1 MNDKVRTHT
10 FKAEVQEVLNLVA
23 HSLYSH
29 KEIFLRELISN
40 ASDACDKLRFEALRD
55 TSLAEAAADLH
66 IEIEVDPE
74 QRLLTIRDN
83 GIGMSREEV
92 AQNIGTIAH
101 SGTRSFMEQ
110 AGGGE
115 PADLQQIGQFGVGF
129 YSAFI
134 VADHVTLL
142 TRRPGAPAAEGVRW
156 ESGGSGKYRLGNAEL
171 PRHGTEVILHLKESE
186 SEFLEDWTL
195 RSLVRRYSDHIGF
208 PIRLREA
215 DPDGEEGGKPA
226 WRWTTVNQAAAL
238 WTLPKQDIDDD
249 AYQAFYQHVTHDNEN
264 ALAWA
269 HNRVEG
275 SHNYTSLL
283 YLPAHAPLD
292 LMLQRDERRGLKL
305 YVKRVFI
312 MDAAEQLLPHYLR
325 FMRGVVDSDD
335 LPLNVSRELLQDNEM
350 VGKIRAAVVRR
361 SLDLLARLAKDEP
374 ETYAK
379 FWEQFGE
386 VLKEGMV
393 EDPSNRERIAPLL
406 RFTSTRD
413 REAGNV
419 VGLADYLERMP
430 EGQEAIWFITAE
442 SLAAAANSP
451 HLEAFR
457 KRDIEVLLLH
467 DRIDE
472 WMMGYFTEYE
482 GKPLRSVAK
491 GEVNLEPANE
501 QTAEQTDELP
511 DDLAGRMRKVLGE
524 AVASVRASHR
534 LTESA
539 ACLVLAEHD
548 MALHLR
554 RLLEQAGQ
562 PLPASQPVLEINP
575 AHPLIQR
582 LQDTESEA
590 DFADLTHLVHEQA
603 VLAEGGQLEDPA
615 AFVQRLNRLILGE

>member
-55 TSLAEAAADLH
+55 STLAEAAAELH

-101 SGTRSFMEQ
+101 SGTRRFLEQ

-115 PADLQQIGQFGVGF
+115 PTDLQQIGQFGVGF

-142 TRRPGAPAAEGVRW
+142 TRRAGAPAEEGVRW

-171 PRHGTEVILHLKESE
+171 PRPGTEVILHLKEAE
-186 SEFLEDWTL
+186 AEFLQDWTL
-195 RSLVRRYSDHIGF
+195 RALVRRYSDHIGF
-208 PIRLREA
+208 PIRLREP
-215 DPDGEEGGKPA
+215 DPDSEDGGEPA
-226 WRWTTVNQAAAL
+226 WRWATVNQAAAL
-238 WTLPKQDIDDD
+238 WTLPKQDIDDE
-249 AYQAFYQHVTHDNEN
+249 AYQAFYQHVTHDNED

-305 YVKRVFI
+305 YVRRVFI

-335 LPLNVSRELLQDNEM
+335 LPLNVSRELLQDNEL

-393 EDPSNRERIAPLL
+393 EDPANRERIAPLL

-413 REAGNV
+413 REAGDV
-419 VGLADYLERMP
+419 VGLGDYLERMK
-430 EGQEAIWFITAE
+430 EGQEAIWYITAE

-451 HLEAFR
+451 HLEVFR
-457 KRDIEVLLLH
+457 KQGVEVLLLH

-472 WMMGYFTEYE
+472 WMMGYFTEFE
-482 GKPLRSVAK
+482 GKSLRSVAK
-491 GEVNLEPANE
+491 GEVSLSSADEEAAE
-501 QTAEQTDELP
+501 QTAELP
-511 DDLAGRMRKVLGE
+511 GDLAGRMQKVLGE
-524 AVASVRASHR
+524 AVEGVRASHR

-554 RLLEQAGQ
+554 RLLQQAGQ
-562 PLPASQPVLEINP
+562 PLPASRPVLEINP

-582 LQDTESEA
+582 LQGTESDE
-590 DFADLTHLVHEQA
+590 DFGDLTHLVHEQA

-615 AFVQRLNRLILGE
+615 AFVRRLNRLILDG